1 MMDDREF
8 LFLVIFNLVG
18 VGIAVWFLYT
28 RLRAKLLEVEERK
41 ARRWKRDSKL
51 ESEE

>member
-1 MMDDREF
+1 MDDQEF
-8 LFLVIFNLVG
+8 LFLVIFNFVG

-28 RLRAKLLEVEERK
+28 RLRAKLVEVEDRK
-41 ARRWKRDSKL
+41 ARRWKSDSKI

>member
-18 VGIAVWFLYT
+18 VGVAVWFLST
-28 RLRAKLLEVEERK
+28 RLRAKVLEVEERK
-41 ARRWKRDSKL
+41 ARRWKRDSKM

>member
-1 MMDDREF
+1 MDDQEF
-8 LFLVIFNLVG
+8 LFLVIFNFVG

-28 RLRAKLLEVEERK
+28 RLRAKLVEVEERK
-41 ARRWKRDSKL
+41 SRRWKRDSKM

>member
-1 MMDDREF
+1 MDDQEF
-8 LFLVIFNLVG
+8 YFLIIFNFIG

-28 RLRAKLLEVEERK
+28 RLRAKLVEVEERK
-41 ARRWKRDSKL
+41 ARRWKRDSKM

>member
-1 MMDDREF
+1 MGDQEF
-8 LFLVIFNLVG
+8 LFLVIFNFVG

-28 RLRAKLLEVEERK
+28 RLRAKLVEVEDRK
-41 ARRWKRDSKL
+41 ARRWKRDSKM

>member
-1 MMDDREF
+1 MDDQEF
-8 LFLVIFNLVG
+8 LLLVIFNFVG

-28 RLRAKLLEVEERK
+28 RLRAKLVEVEDRK
-41 ARRWKRDSKL
+41 ARRWKRDSKM

>member
-1 MMDDREF
+1 MDEQEF
-8 LFLVIFNLVG
+8 LFLVIFNFVG

-28 RLRAKLLEVEERK
+28 RLRAKLVEVEDRK
-41 ARRWKRDSKL
+41 ARRWKRDSKM

>member
-1 MMDDREF
+1 MNDQEF
-8 LFLVIFNLVG
+8 LFLVIFNFVG

-28 RLRAKLLEVEERK
+28 RLRAKLVEVEDRK
-41 ARRWKRDSKL
+41 ARRWKRDSKM

>member
-1 MMDDREF
+1 MDDQEF
-8 LFLVIFNLVG
+8 LFLVIFNFVG

-28 RLRAKLLEVEERK
+28 RLRAKLVEVEDRK
-41 ARRWKRDSKL
+41 ARRWKRDSKM

>member
-1 MMDDREF
+1 MDAQQF
-8 LFLVIFNLVG
+8 IFLVIFILVG

-28 RLRAKLLEVEERK
+28 RLRAKLVEVEERK
-41 ARRWKRDSKL
+41 ARRWKRDSKM

>member
-1 MMDDREF
+1 MDNQEF
-8 LFLVIFNLVG
+8 LFLVIFNFVG

-28 RLRAKLLEVEERK
+28 RLRAKLVEVEDRK
-41 ARRWKRDSKL
+41 ARRWKRDSKM

>member
-1 MMDDREF
+1 MNDQEF
-8 LFLVIFNLVG
+8 LFLVIFNFVG

-28 RLRAKLLEVEERK
+28 RFRAKLVEVEDRK
-41 ARRWKRDSKL
+41 ARRWKRDSKM

>member
-1 MMDDREF
+1 MDDQEF
-8 LFLVIFNLVG
+8 LFLVIFNFVG

-28 RLRAKLLEVEERK
+28 RLRAKLVEVEVRK
-41 ARRWKRDSKL
+41 ARRWKRDSKM

>member
-1 MMDDREF
+1 MDDQEF
-8 LFLVIFNLVG
+8 LFLVIFNFVG

-28 RLRAKLLEVEERK
+28 RLRAKLAEVEDRK
-41 ARRWKRDSKL
+41 ARRWKRDSKM

>member
-1 MMDDREF
+1 MDVQEF
-8 LFLVIFNLVG
+8 LFLVIFNFVG

-28 RLRAKLLEVEERK
+28 RLRAKLVEVEARK
-41 ARRWKRDSKL
+41 ARRWKRDSKM